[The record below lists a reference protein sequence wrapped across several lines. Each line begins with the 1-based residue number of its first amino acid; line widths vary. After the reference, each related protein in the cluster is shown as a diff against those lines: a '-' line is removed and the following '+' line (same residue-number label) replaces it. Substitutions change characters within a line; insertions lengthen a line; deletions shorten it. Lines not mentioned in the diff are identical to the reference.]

1 MHDQRLHMYVSEAE
15 WRNLKRF
22 LTLVYRKQYDV
33 INVVSD
39 KLCTGFQRKGKGEV
53 RSQIFLRI
61 SQGYLC
67 KINNTPKLK
76 ATTSRNDPKCQ
87 TNSDSCEINEDNI
100 NIING
105 IAHLMHCCMM
115 NTHTINI
122 IKKKTGAKSRGVL
135 LLGVLRHNDCLFT
148 RKLFSFYEYLYLCTG
163 S

>member
-1 MHDQRLHMYVSEAE
+1 MHDQRLHMYVSEADR
-15 WRNLKRF
+15 RNLQSF
-22 LTLVYRKQYDV
+22 LTLVYLKHYDV
-33 INVVSD
+33 INIVSD
-39 KLCTGFQRKGKGEV
+39 KLCAWFQRKGKGEV
-53 RSQIFLRI
+53 WFQIFLRI

-100 NIING
+100 KIING

-122 IKKKTGAKSRGVL
+122 IKKKTGAKSRRVS

>member
-1 MHDQRLHMYVSEAE
+1 MHDQRLHMYVSEADR
-15 WRNLKRF
+15 RNLKSF
-22 LTLVYRKQYDV
+22 LTIVYLKQYDV
-33 INVVSD
+33 ITIVSD
-39 KLCTGFQRKGKGEV
+39 KLCAGFQRKGKGEV
-53 RSQIFLRI
+53 WSQIFLRI

-100 NIING
+100 KTING

-135 LLGVLRHNDCLFT
+135 LLGVLRHNDCTFT
-148 RKLFSFYEYLYLCTG
+148 RKLFSFYKYLYLCTG